1 MSSYDSEMNANA
13 SPSRQPRRRAPNE
26 RTLAIYRRHVIFGER
41 QADIARDLGCSRRRV
56 VTICRGV
63 ARWINSARP
72 TIDVP
77 ALKLAHHVMLTGLAG
92 EALAEWEKS
101 KQPDRVTK
109 ARLVQGRTD
118 KSGAPQAVVTS
129 EQTDREQCGNPR
141 YLQLC
146 NDLLKS
152 IRGIWGADASK
163 PSAGVGEGH
172 VAMSAVLDQLS
183 ERLASHPESVDQ
195 PPSNVFN
202 VAAALEQIAGSPNEG
217 GETDR
222 PITASRRK
230 NGADRDRQ

>member
-1 MSSYDSEMNANA
+1 M
-13 SPSRQPRRRAPNE
+13 PNE
-26 RTLAIYRRHVIFGER
+26 RALAIYRRHAIFGQR
-41 QADIARDLGCSRRRV
+41 QADIARELGCSRRRV

-63 ARWINSARP
+63 ERWINSGRP

-77 ALKLAHHVMLTGLAG
+77 ALKLTHHVILTGLVR

-101 KQPDRVTK
+101 KKPDRVTK

-141 YLQLC
+141 FLYVC

-163 PSAGVGEGH
+163 PSAGAADGR
-172 VAMSAVLDQLS
+172 VALPTVLGMLPDYLS
-183 ERLASHPESVDQ
+183 SPPAGAGPHP
-195 PPSNVFN
+195 PNVFD
-202 VAAALEQIAGSPNEG
+202 ADAALAQMAAWPND
-217 GETDR
+217 GEKTTR
-222 PITASRRK
+222 SKVANQGKGNEP
-230 NGADRDRQ
+230 